1 MKLRRLH
8 HLRCMT
14 YPQFREKLQ
23 PVEQPQIVKERPP
36 TILGKFHLMRGQS
49 LLTSLTRR
57 EASTGSGSSA
67 YE

>member
-1 MKLRRLH
+1 
-8 HLRCMT
+8 MT

-57 EASTGSGSSA
+57 EASAGGGSSA